1 MSAHLPLSDLVSG
14 LDTQLSV
21 WAARHGRRL
30 PGWTHV
36 LVIGEENGHRVGP
49 WVDIDTFEFRFA
61 SILDRTARDWV
72 NVHVESIEAGALKLV
87 VEYRTDAAGV
97 PRTWTAAE
105 ISVNLSGPIKS
116 WWDGLPVSE

>member
-1 MSAHLPLSDLVSG
+1 MMPLSNASIVTTRSRGGLVG
-14 LDTQLSV
+14 
-21 WAARHGRRL
+21 GG
-30 PGWTHV
+30 GWRCRFD
-36 LVIGEENGHRVGP
+36 RVGP
-49 WVDIDTFEFRFA
+49 CVDIDTFEFRFA